1 MLSLFLIS
9 PFEQE
14 LIQGSCLCPQGSD
27 LLYEVEVPGP
37 PTVLALNNGDGG
49 NRILYIHI
57 TK

>member
-1 MLSLFLIS
+1 MSLFLIS

-14 LIQGSCLCPQGSD
+14 LISSLCPQGSD

-49 NRILYIHI
+49 NRIFYIHI